1 MPAGHARSI
10 PRHETGSAILLTMRR
25 RILSSADA
33 ASTAQMR
40 GAGVGAGVGAVGAEE
55 QRAGAG
61 AERQRAG
68 AGALVSVISPFLSE
82 DPLCS
87 PSLSPTLP
95 TRTVEGHSRL
105 EERGE
110 PQSLLS
116 FSLFTSQECFMF
128 TYAQ

>member
-1 MPAGHARSI
+1 MPAGHARNI

-25 RILSSADA
+25 RILSSEDA
-33 ASTAQMR
+33 ASTAQLR
-40 GAGVGAGVGAVGAEE
+40 GAGVGAGAVGAEE

-95 TRTVEGHSRL
+95 TRTIEGHSRL
-105 EERGE
+105 VERGE